1 VPVPARDTRPDIG
14 RNANNT
20 GGKTNERASDA
31 AAANSTHRPIG
42 GNRMKLRCIGE
53 LPADFIG
60 QIIMTVCLAGWYFA
74 DGSIEV
80 SDRGGTIIWYD
91 ASAPGRFWLNY
102 DQRRKTNNVLVTSGL
117 KIGNFMRIK
126 MMVEPTDRPQTWR
139 ALCAPKIEQA
149 DEKAYGQFDD
159 FMPIPL
165 NFGTLLPKHARFS
178 SVGHFSL
185 LKKPR
190 APNER
195 LLYRFTE
202 LMHFNYLLTMP
213 TGAREDV
220 LQIINDAED
229 EATLINC
236 FIVANKKEGDFGVP
250 FTALGDGPSITL
262 AAFLPASPRPVS
274 TDPETRLIP
283 VEEAAKLAAFWEGT
297 MDSEIYSNRFA
308 HLRAAGIAANEA
320 RRADELAVGF
330 RSPNDIARATAAA
343 AGNASVA
350 GAEAGGGLCAGRAAG
365 SSSVAGGAARGLPTT
380 GRVASGSSVEGEAP
394 GGSPATRAADGYAT
408 A

>member
-1 VPVPARDTRPDIG
+1 
-14 RNANNT
+14 
-20 GGKTNERASDA
+20 
-31 AAANSTHRPIG
+31 
-42 GNRMKLRCIGE
+42 
-53 LPADFIG
+53 
-60 QIIMTVCLAGWYFA
+60 
-74 DGSIEV
+74 V

-102 DQRRKTNNVLVTSGL
+102 DQRRKTNNVLVGSGL
-117 KIGNFMRIK
+117 KIGYFMRIE

-139 ALCAPKIEQA
+139 ALCAPKIEPT
-149 DEKAYGQFDD
+149 DEKAYRQFDD

-165 NFGTLLPKHARFS
+165 NFGTLLPKHARFT

-190 APNER
+190 APSER
-195 LLYRFTE
+195 LLYRLTD

-213 TGAREDV
+213 TGAREEV

-229 EATLINC
+229 QATLINC

-250 FTALGDGPSITL
+250 FTALGDGPSNTL
-262 AAFLPASPRPVS
+262 AAFLPASPRSVS

-283 VEEAAKLAAFWEGT
+283 VEEATKLADFWEST

-330 RSPNDIARATAAA
+330 RSPYDIARAAVAA
-343 AGNASVA
+343 AGGPSVA
-350 GAEAGGGLCAGRAAG
+350 GVAAGGGSCAGTAAG
-365 SSSVAGGAARGLPTT
+365 SSSVAGGAAHGLPAT
-380 GRVASGSSVEGEAP
+380 GRVAGGTSAEGEAP
-394 GGSPATRAADGYAT
+394 GGSPATTVADGYAT